1 MPSPTSNGDPD
12 MRSSLLAR
20 TLPVLLLTGA
30 LAACSDNESPSGT
43 EDHTPATYTVLV
55 NGTETQPPFA
65 LVEGQAVTVQLKFFN
80 AEEEDLDI
88 VESDHFGGLTF
99 NPTSLAT
106 VTRDP
111 LHNFRFT
118 VTGGTPGTG
127 LVQVSFGHDEAADER
142 PFDPVGVTVQTAE

>member
-1 MPSPTSNGDPD
+1 
-12 MRSSLLAR
+12 MRPSLLIRSVPA
-20 TLPVLLLTGA
+20 LLLAGV
-30 LAACSDNESPSGT
+30 LAACGDDETPAGT
-43 EDHTPATYTVLV
+43 EDHTPATYSVLLD
-55 NGTETQPPFA
+55 GTETEPPFT
-65 LVEGQAVTVQLKFFN
+65 LTEGQSVEVQLKFFN

-118 VTGGTPGTG
+118 LTGGTPGTG

-142 PFDPVGVTVQTAE
+142 PFDPVGVTVQAAE